1 MKEGAPVQ
9 YSLRVGCVSLLFVLE
24 AHKVIRNSGA
34 PSEKVLAGHR
44 MNGLAEISLATR
56 RKHRIAAAV
65 GAKVEN
71 GCFVFQGAIAP
82 SFAPL

>member
-1 MKEGAPVQ
+1 
-9 YSLRVGCVSLLFVLE
+9 
-24 AHKVIRNSGA
+24 
-34 PSEKVLAGHR
+34 